1 MFRKLLVPVD
11 LDVESSWTAT
21 LPLAEDL
28 AAGWG
33 AEIHVLTVV
42 PDFGMSLVASY
53 FPKGFEKKSLELASE
68 TLKAVV
74 ARTATGKVEIRTHV
88 TNGAIYEEILHFA
101 DWLECDLIVMTSH
114 RPELKDYLLGPN
126 AARVTRHARQ
136 SVFVVRER

>member
-1 MFRKLLVPVD
+1 MFRKILVPVD
-11 LDVESSWTAT
+11 LDVESSWKAT
-21 LPLAEDL
+21 LPIAEEF
-28 AAGWG
+28 AKSWG
-33 AEIHVLTVV
+33 SEIHVLTVV

-53 FPKGFEKKSLELASE
+53 FPRGFEKKSLELASE

-74 ARTATGKVEIRTHV
+74 AEAGSGEVEIRTHV

-101 DWLECDLIVMTSH
+101 DWLEADLIVMTSH

-136 SVFVVRER
+136 SVFVVRR